1 MAGHVGERLR
11 TPRAAALAGIVFA
24 LLLGTVYVLLRMSI
38 PSDPDDSAWLN
49 ERASYVRVGLGLVPF
64 AGIAFLWFMGV
75 VRDRIGD
82 NEDRL
87 FSTVYTGSGLLFLA
101 MLFVSAAGA
110 GSLLETYAGLGEV
123 MVDSGLY
130 TYGRDVVFQIS
141 NVYSIRMAA
150 VFMFSL
156 GTVGIRTG
164 SMPLWLNVLTYV
176 LAVSLL
182 LVIGYSLWIALA
194 FPAWVLVVSLYF
206 LITNLQSTRQF
217 DVPRTTGSAH

>member
-1 MAGHVGERLR
+1 MAAQVGAKLR

-24 LLLGTVYVLLRMSI
+24 LLLGAVYILLRLSI
-38 PSDPDDSAWLN
+38 PTDPDDSAWLD
-49 ERASYVRVGLGLVPF
+49 ERAGFVRVGLGLVPF

-75 VRDRIGD
+75 VRDRLGD
-82 NEDRL
+82 DEDRL

-101 MLFVSAAGA
+101 MLFVSAAAA
-110 GSLLETYAGLGEV
+110 GSLLETYAGLGKV

-130 TYGRDVVFQIS
+130 SYGRDVVFQIG

-164 SMPLWLNVLTYV
+164 SMPLWLNVLTYI
-176 LAVSLL
+176 LAASLL
-182 LVIGYSLWIALA
+182 LVIGFSLWIALV
-194 FPAWVLVVSLYF
+194 FPGWVFVVSSYF
-206 LITNLQSTRQF
+206 FITNLRSDPPREA
-217 DVPRTTGSAH
+217 PRTSE